1 MAEITAK
8 TTQNPNCEKTKARG
22 ATPKASLERDAGIN
36 PLNSSQQLIV
46 VRYLD
51 HVLYNRTSAAAMKPQ
66 AREAIDWLLYDC
78 ELYIILTWDRDTEPP
93 SLHGGDLKASGLVLL
108 KSDILDLQL
117 LKASAQP
124 LPKILVEFKKQ
135 TSHTRS

>member
-1 MAEITAK
+1 
-8 TTQNPNCEKTKARG
+8 
-22 ATPKASLERDAGIN
+22 
-36 PLNSSQQLIV
+36 
-46 VRYLD
+46 
-51 HVLYNRTSAAAMKPQ
+51 MKPQ